1 MIYKRGKVY
10 YYDFLYKGERYQKS
24 TKQGNAQVARDIQ
37 AADRLKLIKG
47 EHGIER
53 KEKLP
58 CPTLKDFKGTFIE
71 WVRSDINGKRT
82 QKFYETCFDR
92 LTEFR
97 ELSSAKLSDID
108 EPMIERFM
116 DSGAPWKFAAV

>member
-37 AADRLKLIKG
+37 AADRLKLIKS
-47 EHGIER
+47 EHGIEH

-58 CPTLKDFKGTFIE
+58 CPTFMDFKGTFME
-71 WVRSDINGKRT
+71 WYAPTSTANGRRSSMKPASTALRNSENSAVRSCPTSTSR
-82 QKFYETCFDR
+82 
-92 LTEFR
+92 
-97 ELSSAKLSDID
+97 
-108 EPMIERFM
+108 
-116 DSGAPWKFAAV
+116 